1 MLVYLRAFVGRVTI
15 HGWMTEMSSQA
26 VTALTVASLLNGFS
40 EVQMGDMNLTKST
53 QESGPK

>member
-1 MLVYLRAFVGRVTI
+1 
-15 HGWMTEMSSQA
+15 MTEMSSQA